1 MRTVIQGNE
10 ITVTIKSDRELTVQE
25 IISAHQLTTGN
36 FEALF
41 VSEDSSSQ
49 ENPYSEPAK
58 TSDDNIKHR
67 PGWVEKG
74 TWVEVEVLCPF
85 CGCNEKTGTRWGNSF
100 CKCPKCN
107 EKLFNKFATGVPGET
122 NNWGCHY
129 VADEPIKFKDRLEE
143 DEKLF
148 LDDSK

>member
-1 MRTVIQGNE
+1 MRMVIQGKE
-10 ITVTIKSDRELTVQE
+10 ITVTLKADRELTTQE
-25 IISAHQLTTGN
+25 IISAHQLSTGN

-41 VSEDSSSQ
+41 VAEDS
-49 ENPYSEPAK
+49 ENPQLPQPEPIEQSE
-58 TSDDNIKHR
+58 HR

-74 TWVEVEVLCPF
+74 TWVEVEVICPF

-129 VADEPIKFKDRLEE
+129 VADEPMKFRDQLEE
-143 DEKLF
+143 DEKMF
-148 LDDSK
+148 SDVSE

>member
-1 MRTVIQGNE
+1 MRIVIQGKE
-10 ITVTIKSDRELTVQE
+10 ITVTLKADRELTTQE
-25 IISAHQLTTGN
+25 IISAHQLSTGN

-41 VSEDSSSQ
+41 VAEDS
-49 ENPYSEPAK
+49 ENQQLPQSEP
-58 TSDDNIKHR
+58 IEQPEHR

-74 TWVEVEVLCPF
+74 TRVEVEVICPF
-85 CGCNEKTGTRWGNSF
+85 CGCNEKASTRWGNSF

-129 VADEPIKFKDRLEE
+129 VADEPMKFRDRLEE
-143 DEKLF
+143 DEKMF
-148 LDDSK
+148 SDVSE